1 MEGSASAWALPHLA
15 NMGSN
20 RATITTATEFDT
32 AFSRAFFDPDEQQ
45 AAERKITSLAQTT
58 TTAAYATEFR
68 TLLMSLDWNDAALR
82 AQFYKGLHW
91 HVKQQLAQKE
101 TQPQDLEELIAAAIR
116 IDNVR
121 RELEISQ
128 PPREN
133 RPKPAA
139 AATTSR
145 ANTGTPRIDSDRLK
159 ADPNYVSEAERQRRR
174 NEKLCI
180 KCGKAGHRF
189 AECRTGWK
197 GPDKGKETA
206 KVAEAEPEK
215 DIEFVCL
222 SNLRTSPL
230 LTINL
235 ITKDQAAI
243 PTLIDSGASTN
254 FISPSTV
261 ERLRLPTIT
270 LDQPR
275 TVTMLDGSN
284 PQTGKIWKKTR
295 VEFTYDNR
303 TMTHEFLISPIG
315 NHSAILGIKWL
326 EQETPKIDWLSRTL
340 SFPIPT
346 PETAHIAQEEEA
358 DDDPLKDIPEQ
369 YHPFAKVFGEEEFN
383 KLPPHRSYDIKI
395 ELTEEGPLN
404 SPLYSMTDA
413 ESVTLKQWLEDELK
427 AGKIRPSKSPISSP
441 VMFVPKKD
449 GSRRLVV
456 DYRKLNSRS
465 KKNVYPLPRP
475 DDLMSKLRGAKI
487 FTKLDLR
494 WGYNNV
500 RVKEGDEWKTAFRT
514 KRPGAFQAMMNEV
527 FQDLLDVSVIIYLDD
542 ILIFSRNPEDH
553 ESHVKEVLQ
562 RLTDMQLFCKGSKCE
577 FHQTTVKYLGII
589 VSDKGF
595 SLDKLKIQAVQEW
608 PTPTTVKQV
617 QSFLGFANFVRRFVA
632 NFSQIARP
640 LHNLVKREVKW
651 QWTDKEE
658 DAFRKLQRA
667 IINAPV
673 IVHTD
678 PSRPYFLETDA
689 SGAALGSVL
698 SQRQEDGR
706 LHPIG
711 YLSESFKGAEQNY
724 DTHDKELLAI
734 IRSFEHWRIYLEGT
748 ILPITVFTDHC
759 NLEYWKESRTFN
771 RHHARW
777 HLLLAGFHFQ
787 IMYRPGKQSTKPD
800 ALSRR
805 ADHLDIPPADQSM
818 LPKSVFANVSLILP
832 EKEIQARIEKSLDQ
846 DESLS
851 EILEHL
857 RNESTAPASVKRAF
871 KDYEME
877 AGLLFYQGRI
887 LVPNAGKLREDLLR
901 IFHDSPMAG
910 HPGRQRTL
918 ELLSRAYY
926 WPGI

>member
-1 MEGSASAWALPHLA
+1 MEGTASAWALPHLA
-15 NMGSN
+15 NIGTN
-20 RATITTATEFDT
+20 KATIRTVNDFDR
-32 AFSRAFFDPDEQQ
+32 AFERAFFDPDEQR
-45 AAERKITSLAQTT
+45 AAERKITLLTQTS

-101 TQPQDLEELIAAAIR
+101 DQPQDLEALIAAAIR

-121 RELEISQ
+121 RKLEISR

-139 AATTSR
+139 AATTLR
-145 ANTGTPRIDSDRLK
+145 TNTGTPRIDSDRLK
-159 ADPNYVSEAERQRRR
+159 ADPNYVSEAERQRQRD
-174 NEKLCI
+174 EKLCI

-206 KVAEAEPEK
+206 KVAKDKPENN
-215 DIEFVCL
+215 IEFVCL
-222 SNLRTSPL
+222 SNIKISPL
-230 LTINL
+230 FEINIQL
-235 ITKDQAAI
+235 KNQAAI
-243 PTLIDSGASTN
+243 STLIDSGASSN
-254 FISPSTV
+254 FISPTTV
-261 ERLRLPTIT
+261 EKLRIPTIT
-270 LDQPR
+270 LDTPR

-284 PQTGKIWKKTR
+284 PTTGKIWKK
-295 VEFTYDNR
+295 VALEFSYDNR
-303 TMTHEFLISPIG
+303 TMTHEFLVSPIG
-315 NHSAILGIKWL
+315 QHSAILAIKWL
-326 EQETPKIDWLSRTL
+326 EREQPEINWSQRQL
-340 SFPIPT
+340 SFPIPQST
-346 PETAHIAQEEEA
+346 FANIAQEEEA
-358 DDDPLKDIPEQ
+358 NDNPLEGIPVQ
-369 YHPFAKVFGEEEFN
+369 YHEFAKVFGEEEFN
-383 KLPPHRSYDIKI
+383 KLPPHRSYNIEI

-427 AGKIRPSKSPISSP
+427 AGKICPSKSPISSP

-456 DYRKLNSRS
+456 DYRKLNARS

-514 KRPGAFQAMMNEV
+514 KYGLFETLVMPFGLSGAPGAFQAMMNEV

-542 ILIFSRNPEDH
+542 ILIFSRNLEEH

-562 RLTDMQLFCKGSKCE
+562 RLMNMQLFCKGSKCE
-577 FHQTTVKYLGII
+577 LHQTTVEYLGII

-640 LHNLVKREVKW
+640 LHNLVKKEVKW
-651 QWTDKEE
+651 QWTNKEE
-658 DAFRKLQRA
+658 RAFRDLQQA
-667 IINAPV
+667 IITAPV
-673 IVHTD
+673 IVHTN
-678 PSRPYFLETDA
+678 PAKPYFLETDA

-698 SQRQEDGR
+698 SQRQDDGQ

-734 IRSFEHWRIYLEGT
+734 IRLFEHWRTWNTGRNPEPLIAAMPDGT
-748 ILPITVFTDHC
+748 
-759 NLEYWKESRTFN
+759 
-771 RHHARW
+771 
-777 HLLLAGFHFQ
+777 
-787 IMYRPGKQSTKPD
+787 
-800 ALSRR
+800 
-805 ADHLDIPPADQSM
+805 
-818 LPKSVFANVSLILP
+818 
-832 EKEIQARIEKSLDQ
+832 
-846 DESLS
+846 
-851 EILEHL
+851 
-857 RNESTAPASVKRAF
+857 
-871 KDYEME
+871 
-877 AGLLFYQGRI
+877 
-887 LVPNAGKLREDLLR
+887 
-901 IFHDSPMAG
+901 
-910 HPGRQRTL
+910 
-918 ELLSRAYY
+918 YY
-926 WPGI
+926 